1 MDRQYRSDPKYAEEI
16 ISTLWPNKQLRR
28 ECLQFLLDSI
38 RFAHS
43 QSPAAWEVTL
53 FEDLIRLNVGQIV
66 LLSLRAEEAHVY
78 CLAPLNLPKQSG
90 IHLDT
95 GWSHFAAI
103 PEPTEVYRVDSN
115 LLDTCPK
122 ALRDAHFSL
131 IRIAA
136 TRKPHSPFKGSFSDG
151 ILSYLEKEFDTS
163 IERPTYLGSG
173 VLEPIPSDTTGL
185 VAKRMRSF
193 YTHYW
198 SSTVQRPDKE
208 GSLCCHTAG
217 SGFNKRGITTRDR
230 IYIVTVSHGQLYL
243 IGAFTVA
250 GPTISYDEACQ
261 RLPYNPW
268 EAPEHLIA
276 QPGSETPISYSR
288 AIPLETA
295 RCLRFYSPEGEKG
308 LKFISE
314 NAIDNQTLRG
324 VRRLTAASARLL
336 EEKLFILTEEESI
349 EDFER
354 QIQKSLKDGDEIR
367 RKRLENA
374 PRIPEKRPMFKT
386 DFKRNP
392 DVGAEALRRAN
403 GFCEAC
409 GKPAPFIR
417 ASNGKP
423 YLEIHHKVFL
433 SDGGEDTVENAI
445 ALCPNCH
452 REMHFGV
459 K

>member
-1 MDRQYRSDPKYAEEI
+1 
-16 ISTLWPNKQLRR
+16 
-28 ECLQFLLDSI
+28 LQFLLDSI

-43 QSPAAWEVTL
+43 QGPAAWEVTL

-66 LLSLRAEEAHVY
+66 VLSLRTEEAHVY
-78 CLAPLNLPKQSG
+78 CLATLHLPKQSG
-90 IHLDT
+90 IRLDT
-95 GWSHFAAI
+95 AWRHFKAI
-103 PEPTEVYRVDSN
+103 PEPTEVYRVGTN
-115 LLDTCPK
+115 LLNICPK

-151 ILSYLEKEFDTS
+151 ILTYLEKEFETS
-163 IERPTYLGSG
+163 IDRPTYLDSG
-173 VLEPIPSDTTGL
+173 VSKPTPSDTTGL
-185 VAKRMRSF
+185 EANGLRSF
-193 YTHYW
+193 YTLYW
-198 SSTVQRPDKE
+198 SSTVWRPDAT
-208 GSLCCHTAG
+208 GSPCYHTAG
-217 SGFNKRGITTRDR
+217 SGFNKRGITTGDR
-230 IYIVTVSHGQLYL
+230 IYIVTVSQGRLYL

-250 GPTISYDEACQ
+250 GPPISYDEACQ

-268 EAPEHLIA
+268 EAPDHLIA
-276 QPGSETPISYSR
+276 QPGSETSISYSR

-295 RCLRFYSPEGEKG
+295 RRLKFYSPEGEKA
-308 LKFISE
+308 LKLISE

-324 VRRLTAASARLL
+324 VRRLTAASARML
-336 EEKLFILTEEESI
+336 EAYFTLTEEEFI

-354 QIQKSLKDGDEIR
+354 QIQESSKDEDEIR

-374 PRIPEKRPMFKT
+374 PKIPEKVQMNKT

-392 DVGAEALRRAN
+392 DVVIETRKRAN

-409 GKPAPFIR
+409 EKPAPFIR
-417 ASNGKP
+417 ASDRTP
-423 YLEIHHKVFL
+423 YLEIHHKRSL
-433 SDGGEDTVENAI
+433 SNGGEDTVENAI